1 MHLIEQYALACG
13 TKIDKPYIRE
23 KYCPVPA
30 DRYITF
36 SPISKPSKNYSYW
49 KETLAMIIPPLEQLK
64 VKVVQLGE
72 KKDPAFQGCIDRRG
86 RTSIAQAAYLIK
98 RAVMHIGTD
107 TFTTHIAS
115 HFDKK
120 IVSLYS
126 NSPIQNCGPFWSK
139 KTNTILLEADR
150 RGDKHSFATEE
161 KPKTIDR
168 IEPERIAYS
177 LFKLLGIETKIK
189 HKTVYMGPKWNLEF
203 LEVVPSAVA
212 KFSQK
217 APKDRHVV
225 RMDYHF
231 NEEVMVEQL
240 RCNPG
245 LIVTNKPI
253 SIEAL
258 LETKNLIE
266 QVIYLVEDDNFD
278 VNFSREM
285 DRKNIKNSVF
295 TNLEGEFLN
304 KLKYNLLS
312 LNKPISILEKKKKE
326 DIYDYENVNMEKLN
340 FRSRKFVIEGDKIFP
355 GKAAYFNNVSIN
367 HFNAD
372 PIPIID
378 EENFWNEMDFFWLTE
393 NMQTTKN

>member
-1 MHLIEQYALACG
+1 LTFFLSCQNTLG
-13 TKIDKPYIRE
+13 IRGL
-23 KYCPVPA
+23 
-30 DRYITF
+30 F
-36 SPISKPSKNYSYW
+36 LL
-49 KETLAMIIPPLEQLK
+49 LAMVIPPLEQLK
-64 VKVVQLGE
+64 IRLVQLGE
-72 KKDPAFQGCIDRRG
+72 EKDPLFQGCLCLRG
-86 RTSIAQAAYLIK
+86 RTSVAQAAYLIK

-217 APKDRHVV
+217 GRPQTQSSILAPCRLS
-225 RMDYHF
+225 Y
-231 NEEVMVEQL
+231 
-240 RCNPG
+240 
-245 LIVTNKPI
+245 
-253 SIEAL
+253 AL
-258 LETKNLIE
+258 
-266 QVIYLVEDDNFD
+266 FW
-278 VNFSREM
+278 F
-285 DRKNIKNSVF
+285 
-295 TNLEGEFLN
+295 
-304 KLKYNLLS
+304 LS
-312 LNKPISILEKKKKE
+312 L
-326 DIYDYENVNMEKLN
+326 
-340 FRSRKFVIEGDKIFP
+340 
-355 GKAAYFNNVSIN
+355 A
-367 HFNAD
+367 
-372 PIPIID
+372 
-378 EENFWNEMDFFWLTE
+378 T
-393 NMQTTKN
+393 